1 MAVPTL
7 NTPFQPYVYQS
18 PQAVL
23 TPFQILGGEAQIVQI
38 ILKPGE
44 RVRAEP
50 GAMCYMSGNMS
61 AETAMEEGSVWRW
74 LSGESFFT
82 NTFVNQGPGEGYI
95 GLATPTMAKILPVD
109 LAVHGGE
116 IICQRDAY
124 LCSLNDVTVTAE
136 LTRRA
141 RVGLFAMDGL
151 FYQKLKGRG
160 LAFISGGG
168 SIVQKNLAAGE
179 VVVVDAGSVL
189 ALTRSVDLDVRYV
202 GSIKKALF
210 GGEGICHAYLTG
222 PGVVF
227 LQSLPFHRLARRV
240 ERAIASPRLREAP
253 ALWLRLM
260 LSVLLLSML
269 LTALTFA
276 QSQLNMLE
284 FRLNLP

>member
-82 NTFVNQGPGEGYI
+82 NTFLNQGPGEGYI
-95 GLATPTMAKILPVD
+95 GLATPTMAKILP
-109 LAVHGGE
+109 
-116 IICQRDAY
+116 RDAY

-136 LTRRA
+136 MTRRP

-189 ALTRSVDLDVRYV
+189 ALTRSVDFDVRYV

-210 GGEGICHAYLTG
+210 GGEGICHAHLTG

-240 ERAIASPRLREAP
+240 ESLPFHRLARRVERAIASPQLREAP

-260 LSVLLLSML
+260 LSILLLSML
-269 LTALTFA
+269 LVALAFA
-276 QSQLNMLE
+276 QSQLNMLDY
-284 FRLNLP
+284 RLNLP